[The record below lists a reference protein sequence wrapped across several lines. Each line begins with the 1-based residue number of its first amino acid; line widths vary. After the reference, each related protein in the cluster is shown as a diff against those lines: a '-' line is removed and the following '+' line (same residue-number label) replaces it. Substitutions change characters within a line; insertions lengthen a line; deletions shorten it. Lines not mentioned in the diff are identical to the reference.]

1 MTRALDAPKL
11 LLSEEGNIDIDYATF
26 DNTKHSTAQQQLKHL
41 QMPHLLY

>member
-11 LLSEEGNIDIDYATF
+11 SLSQEGNIDINYATF
-26 DNTKHSTAQQQLKHL
+26 DSTKHTTAQQQIKHL

>member
-11 LLSEEGNIDIDYATF
+11 SLSEEGNIDIDCATF
-26 DNTKHSTAQQQLKHL
+26 DNTKHFTAQEQIKHL